1 MSCTNF
7 EILMRMRR
15 RTFIVPL
22 CCRFEILQGNSI
34 FIYGKAHK
42 ACVARSNSHNKI
54 SFFFFEENPLPS
66 GKNRLKHSL
75 KECAF
80 DNSALKTVQCCQKYT
95 PLLSQ
100 PSRLKFENLRRWK
113 TDFYARGLTLKGL
126 QLILLRT
133 FSILKKI

>member
-42 ACVARSNSHNKI
+42 AWVARRQCAVIRIIKFLFFSSKKTLYLVGKI
-54 SFFFFEENPLPS
+54 
-66 GKNRLKHSL
+66 
-75 KECAF
+75 A
-80 DNSALKTVQCCQKYT
+80 
-95 PLLSQ
+95 
-100 PSRLKFENLRRWK
+100 
-113 TDFYARGLTLKGL
+113 
-126 QLILLRT
+126 
-133 FSILKKI
+133 